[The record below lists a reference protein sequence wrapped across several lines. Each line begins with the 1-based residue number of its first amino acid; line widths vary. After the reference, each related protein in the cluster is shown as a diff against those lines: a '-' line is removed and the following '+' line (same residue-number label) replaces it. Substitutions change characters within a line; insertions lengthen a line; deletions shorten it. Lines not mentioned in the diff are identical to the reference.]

1 MAGTLHDIRRVR
13 LLRWSAGLAL
23 AALASVLPHTG
34 CLLTTEL
41 DGLAGERPVDSGA
54 PDGCASGRADCDESP
69 GCETVVTTDT
79 KHCGECG
86 HDCQGGV
93 CESGVCKPVSLGGTS
108 GAKAMAFDDASVFW
122 INDQGAVQSMPKSG
136 GTPTLM
142 ASGQGLGDSPSIA
155 VDADSVCWG
164 TSITVLIAT
173 KTTKAVSTI
182 ASSQSKPKSVTLYGS
197 SVYWINDKSVMRA
210 SKTGGEPT
218 ILATEEN
225 APEQL
230 RVGSDGVYWVVYF
243 SNELRFLAHAGS
255 QPQTLNAE
263 YVRPKSLAI
272 DATSVY
278 VAENGPGEGFNNG
291 IVSRI
296 PKGGGTRTILATTQA
311 YPQGIDVDESAVYW
325 ANFNGSTVVRVTKD
339 GVGVPVKIADAQTP
353 TLVVVPA
360 NDPFAWWIA
369 SSGISKVAR

>member
-1 MAGTLHDIRRVR
+1 MARMLPDVRRVR
-13 LLRWSAGLAL
+13 LLRWSAGMAL
-23 AALASVLPHTG
+23 AALACVLPHTG

-54 PDGCASGRADCDESP
+54 PDGCASGRADCDDSP
-69 GCETVVTTDT
+69 GCETEVLANT

-86 HDCQGGV
+86 HDCQGGA
-93 CESGVCKPVSLGGTS
+93 CESGVCKPVSLAGTS
-108 GAKAMAFDDASVFW
+108 GAKAMAIDDASVFW
-122 INDQGAVQSMPKSG
+122 INDQGAVQSMSKSG
-136 GTPTLM
+136 GTPTLI

-155 VDADSVCWG
+155 VDADSVGWG
-164 TSITVLIAT
+164 TSITVLLAN
-173 KTTKAVSTI
+173 KKSKAVSTI

-210 SKTGGEPT
+210 SKSGGGST
-218 ILATEEN
+218 TVLATEEN

-243 SNELRFLAHAGS
+243 SNELRFLAHSGT
-255 QPQTLNAE
+255 QPQTLSAE
-263 YVRPKSLAI
+263 YVKPKALAI

-296 PKGGGTRTILATTQA
+296 PKGGGARTILATTQA
-311 YPQGIDVDESAVYW
+311 YPQGIDVD
-325 ANFNGSTVVRVTKD
+325 
-339 GVGVPVKIADAQTP
+339 
-353 TLVVVPA
+353 
-360 NDPFAWWIA
+360 
-369 SSGISKVAR
+369 